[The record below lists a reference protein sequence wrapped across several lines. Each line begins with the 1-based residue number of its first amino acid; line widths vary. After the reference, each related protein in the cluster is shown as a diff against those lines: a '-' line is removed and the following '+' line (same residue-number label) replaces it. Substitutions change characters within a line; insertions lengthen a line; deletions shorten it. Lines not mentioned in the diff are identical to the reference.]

1 MTDTESQAPALG
13 EKAGQLGE
21 KAGRL
26 GEKAGRLGEKAGRK
40 AKRTWKDLTPQERTG
55 SILTGLI
62 QLTLAAFA
70 WTDLARRPAKYVR
83 GPKPLWALAITIN
96 FVGPISYFVFG
107 RLPDRAAQRRKRRAK
122 R

>member
-1 MTDTESQAPALG
+1 MTDTEPQDVAPGVKKLG
-13 EKAGQLGE
+13 
-21 KAGRL
+21 RPP
-26 GEKAGRLGEKAGRK
+26 
-40 AKRTWKDLTPQERTG
+40 KRTWKDLTPQERTG
-55 SILTGLI
+55 SIISGLI
-62 QLTLAAFA
+62 QLTLAAIA

-96 FVGPISYFVFG
+96 FVGPVSYFIFG